1 MVCNAKFMIC
11 SSKVNAKKITTEAM
25 SEITQ
30 ETLQSSELMRKSLT
44 RLSVF
49 FVLFVLTLG
58 FEMLSNLIVF
68 GFLAISSYR
77 FKFHRGLLNTTIFL
91 CFLFVIFF
99 IMTENSTY
107 IKYWTYTLRMLVL
120 ISFFNYLYREK
131 LKKLEL
137 RPIIDKIFYLHI
149 FGIIICHLSPSINNI
164 VTNIFAFSVRGTNA
178 RVSGF
183 FSGFDIISFFIIV
196 YLAYEYLASQYV
208 LTTSLIIKL
217 LLGAFAIFQSGR
229 FGIIPLAIFVLF
241 LFVKLKNV
249 KWFLLAFP
257 VVLVTLS
264 TGVLDSRIDNVMS
277 TIKMLQV
284 AVDDVEQVDNS
295 FFEGKN
301 IEGQYNLSPLTW
313 YFEFI
318 SPFKFLGDFLFPGKL
333 YIVDSGP
340 AYFVLN
346 FGLFIAVLLY
356 VLYFRIFTQM
366 TKRRIPYIVI
376 VIFLAVDLK
385 FRLLFALMPLVWL
398 ALNHFS
404 YMQQL
409 EKFKP
414 RSA

>member
-1 MVCNAKFMIC
+1 MGELTRVTM
-11 SSKVNAKKITTEAM
+11 
-25 SEITQ
+25 
-30 ETLQSSELMRKSLT
+30 QSSESTRKLLT

-58 FEMLSNLIVF
+58 FEMLNNLIVL
-68 GFLAISSYR
+68 GFLSISLNR
-77 FKFHRGLLNTTIFL
+77 FKFHKGLFITTIFL
-91 CFLFVIFF
+91 CFLFIFF
-99 IMTENSTY
+99 FAMTQNSTY

-120 ISFFNYLYREK
+120 VSFFNYLYREK

-149 FGIIICHLSPSINNI
+149 FGIIICILSPSINNI
-164 VTNIFAFSVRGTNA
+164 VTNIFAFSVQGTNA

-183 FSGFDIISFFIIV
+183 FFSFDIVSFFIVV
-196 YLAYEYLASQYV
+196 YLAYEYLATRRV
-208 LTTSLIIKL
+208 LTTSLFIKL

-241 LFVKLKNV
+241 LFVKLKNA
-249 KWFLLAFP
+249 KRLLLALP
-257 VVLVTLS
+257 VILAILS
-264 TGVLDSRIDNVMS
+264 SGVLDRRIDNVMS
-277 TIKMLQV
+277 TFKMIQV
-284 AVDDVEQVDNS
+284 AVNDIEQVDNS

-301 IEGQYNLSPLTW
+301 IEGQYNQSPLTW

-318 SPFKFLGDFLFPGKL
+318 NPFNNLGDYLFPGKL

-346 FGLFIAVLLY
+346 FGLFLSVLLY
-356 VLYFRIFTQM
+356 VLYFRIFTQI
-366 TKRRIPYIVI
+366 TKTHIPYIV
-376 VIFLAVDLK
+376 VAIFLAADLK
-385 FRLLFALMPLVWL
+385 FRLLYTLMPLVWL

-414 RSA
+414 KSA